1 MCDLQRHRII
11 DSSCTCKES
20 YIGENRCKI
29 ERFSEKNMKIPKKIK
44 NLLNISEIIFVTS
57 TDAHI
62 KKNIE
67 NSIIALKQP
76 SLNEQVEFNKQ
87 IIFQNGAT

>member
-44 NLLNISEIIFVTS
+44 KPAKHFRN
-57 TDAHI
+57 H
-62 KKNIE
+62 
-67 NSIIALKQP
+67 
-76 SLNEQVEFNKQ
+76 
-87 IIFQNGAT
+87 